1 MARWEALQLF
11 AATDVGRRRPHNEDN
26 FLVDRDLGLCIVADG
41 MGGHAAGEVA
51 SALAVETI
59 HDELVRN
66 RDILLERAEQGPA
79 STVSVKQLLG
89 LIEGAIQN
97 ASARIHTFA
106 QGDAHK
112 RGMGT
117 TLSLLLVL
125 DSLAYVAH
133 VGDSRVYLARD
144 GTLRQLTEDH
154 TMAAEMLKMGMVT
167 PDRLDKIPHR
177 NAITRAVGIYP
188 HVNVD
193 TFTLEVLPGD
203 QFVLATD
210 GLTGYLKTDDNLL
223 SHLAAAEGD
232 QAVNSLVEF
241 ANASGGK
248 DNITAVLL
256 RIGGSEADD
265 GSRARR
271 LALKHEVLARVPL
284 FCRLDERELGS
295 IMGIADVGEYGQGEV
310 VMREGEMG
318 DELYVI
324 LSGRLSLTKGQTVI
338 GELGPGEHLGEM
350 ALIRTTPRSATVTAL
365 EPCELVTL
373 RRRDFFEII
382 RTEPSVAVKLLWQF
396 VLVLADRLEQTTLDL
411 SVAREALVA
420 EDVTGAAMSEQPRSE
435 SLEAEADPFS
445 APPPAS
451 LGRFRLGYAT
461 LQQDGLREEE
471 IKPADAMRRLAETLR
486 EPSTRRPGVT
496 EDRPSSPGA
505 QAESAIDT
513 RSTLASVPDAYRRRP
528 AATLPGEG
536 LGHGPS
542 GTEPPEPMTPPRPSP
557 SGPGA
562 AAAPAGP
569 MAHGLGPEDL
579 RSTLPFARR
588 AGAAEGEGAGQG
600 GPKGEIEGL
609 RAEID
614 ELRKEFKERL
624 RKSRDGGGKNDSG

>member
-51 SALAVETI
+51 SAMAVETI

-66 RDILLERAEQGPA
+66 RDALMERAERGGA
-79 STVSVKQLLG
+79 SSVSVKQLLG
-89 LIEGAIQN
+89 LIEGSIQN

-133 VGDSRVYLARD
+133 VGDSRVYLCRD
-144 GTLRQLTEDH
+144 GKLRQLTEDH
-154 TMAAEMLKMGMVT
+154 TMAAEMLRMGMVT
-167 PDRLDKIPHR
+167 ADRLDRVPHR

-210 GLTGYLKTDDNLL
+210 GLTGYLKAENDLLDPLGRDDGT
-223 SHLAAAEGD
+223 E
-232 QAVNSLVEF
+232 AVHALVDF
-241 ANASGGK
+241 ANGRGGK
-248 DNITAVLL
+248 DNITVVLL
-256 RIGGSEADD
+256 RIGSSEADD

-271 LALKHEVLARVPL
+271 LALKHDVLGRVAL

-295 IMGIADVGEYGQGEV
+295 IMGIAEVGEYGAGET

-318 DELYVI
+318 DELHVI
-324 LSGRLSLTKGQTVI
+324 LSGRLSLAKGQTPI
-338 GELGPGEHLGEM
+338 GELGPGEHFGEM
-350 ALIRTTPRSATVTAL
+350 ALIRTTPRSATVTAV
-365 EPCELVTL
+365 EPSELVTL

-382 RTEPSVAVKLLWQF
+382 RTEPAVAVKLLWQF

-420 EDVTGAAMSEQPRSE
+420 EDVSDLAQSEEPRSGA
-435 SLEAEADPFS
+435 LGAEADPFS
-445 APPPAS
+445 GPPPAS
-451 LGRFRLGYAT
+451 LGRFRLGFAT
-461 LQQDGLREEE
+461 LQQDALREDDGRR
-471 IKPADAMRRLAETLR
+471 PAAGLRLAETVR
-486 EPSTRRPGVT
+486 EPAARRPPIPD
-496 EDRPSSPGA
+496 DRPSSPERGPTGTERPAPEPPA
-505 QAESAIDT
+505 QAQDSE
-513 RSTLASVPDAYRRRP
+513 LK
-528 AATLPGEG
+528 AT
-536 LGHGPS
+536 
-542 GTEPPEPMTPPRPSP
+542 RPSA
-557 SGPGA
+557 GA
-562 AAAPAGP
+562 VAK
-569 MAHGLGPEDL
+569 GLLPEDL
-579 RSTLPFARR
+579 RSTLPFARHP
-588 AGAAEGEGAGQG
+588 GEGDAQG
-600 GPKGEIEGL
+600 SGEMAKL

-624 RKSRDGGGKNDSG
+624 RKSRDGGRKDESG

>member
-59 HDELVRN
+59 HDELGRN
-66 RDILLERAEQGPA
+66 RDVLLERAEQGGT
-79 STVSVKQLLG
+79 SSVTVKQLLG

-154 TMAAEMLKMGMVT
+154 TMAAEMLRMGMVT
-167 PDRLDKIPHR
+167 ADCLDKVPHR

-210 GLTGYLKTDDNLL
+210 GLTGYLKAEADLL
-223 SHLAAAEGD
+223 APLGSEDGTE
-232 QAVNSLVEF
+232 AVHALVDF
-241 ANASGGK
+241 ANGRGGK
-248 DNITAVLL
+248 DNITVVLL

-265 GSRARR
+265 GTRARR

-295 IMGIADVGEYGQGEV
+295 IMGIADVGEYGPGEV

-324 LSGRLSLTKGQTVI
+324 LSGRLSLAKGQTSI

-365 EPCELVTL
+365 EPSALVTL

-396 VLVLADRLEQTTLDL
+396 VLVLADRLEQTTLAL

-420 EDVTGAAMSEQPRSE
+420 EDVSDEALSDKPRSGA
-435 SLEAEADPFS
+435 LNAEADPFS
-445 APPPAS
+445 GPPPAS

-461 LQQDGLREEE
+461 LQQDGLHEEE
-471 IKPADAMRRLAETLR
+471 GGKRTDEARRLAETLR
-486 EPSTRRPGVT
+486 EPGAGRAVVP
-496 EDRPSSPGA
+496 EDRPSRPE
-505 QAESAIDT
+505 QPRAERA
-513 RSTLASVPDAYRRRP
+513 DAGR
-528 AATLPGEG
+528 
-536 LGHGPS
+536 GPS
-542 GTEPPEPMTPPRPSP
+542 GTEPPA
-557 SGPGA
+557 PGSA
-562 AAAPAGP
+562 LDGQPAGAQTRGP
-569 MAHGLGPEDL
+569 LPAVPRRGPLPEDL
-579 RSTLPFARR
+579 RSTQPFARR
-588 AGAAEGEGAGQG
+588 AGGAEGEGPNAAAGG
-600 GPKGEIEGL
+600 GSGEIASL

-614 ELRKEFKERL
+614 ELRKQFKERL
-624 RKSRDGGGKNDSG
+624 RKSRDGGRKDESG